1 MHFFCKK
8 KNIYI
13 IYIIYFFNLHKLTYL
28 LGNSNDFG
36 VDNLVLENQRSVCTK
51 YFTKVE
57 KIFKKPDVLQEMFP
71 KIN

>member
-1 MHFFCKK
+1 M
-8 KNIYI
+8 
-13 IYIIYFFNLHKLTYL
+13 TYL